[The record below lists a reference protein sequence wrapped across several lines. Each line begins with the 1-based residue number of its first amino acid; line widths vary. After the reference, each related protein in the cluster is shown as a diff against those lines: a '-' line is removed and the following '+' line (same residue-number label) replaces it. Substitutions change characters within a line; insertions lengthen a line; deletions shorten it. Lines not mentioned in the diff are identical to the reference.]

1 MKKLLQMKRHLIALT
16 VMLFIYNS
24 HVFAISI
31 IDVQPLPF
39 DKIPIDSPIPTIPE
53 ILIPP
58 IFSPVT
64 PSCTETFPEPELF
77 FTGKSER
84 TVNGV
89 DFIHYSLA
97 INNKEEYPDY
107 LFAASPGLPPC
118 GLNTSA
124 SRTWALIYDENDD
137 YLYGFCALSAADQ
150 LDGLWFAH
158 KKTDPAPGMVN
169 VVLQDRLCNKE
180 YKSAAIA
187 LGEIPVP
194 IDAPVISGI
203 GLVPRTFINQTNGL
217 ATTGSGHPINVLD
230 APFGKSL
237 RFMGNLDRL
246 RSLGVTQYVI
256 AYCDMDKNACAGFPS
271 PGFDLNEWK
280 FVEDVRT
287 NYFWNTTTGKY
298 ILHRES
304 PTEIFNDGQVSIK
317 TYPVPSSSLTWYFEN
332 LLFDW
337 ITHGTVKVPSGL
349 HKVHLFGFSGPN
361 IANFVNISPT
371 ESTLVVRIDNTP
383 PIMAINSISYKGS
396 EVSSC
401 SIVTLDNAA
410 DSIEFNITAT
420 DPDGFLL
427 NYVLKGEYGDNQ
439 TLGCVSENYAD
450 YLAGGGSGPQWDGA
464 SPSATE
470 SCDGFPVSCAYS
482 YHISGWDRAI
492 NGYNRIHYVDYFKT
506 LTIQLPFIITVL
518 P

>member
-1 MKKLLQMKRHLIALT
+1 MKKLLLMIRHLISLT

-24 HVFAISI
+24 HVFAVSI
-31 IDVQPLPF
+31 IDVAPAPFEKVPLSSPF
-39 DKIPIDSPIPTIPE
+39 PTITE
-53 ILIPP
+53 IQIPP
-58 IFSPVT
+58 LIAPPLT
-64 PSCTETFPEPELF
+64 PSCNETFPEPELF
-77 FTGKSER
+77 FTGKTER
-84 TVNGV
+84 TVEGV
-89 DFIHYSLA
+89 DYIYYSLA

-107 LFAASPGLPPC
+107 LFAASPSLPPC
-118 GLNTSA
+118 GLNTNA

-158 KKTDPAPGMVN
+158 KKTDPAPGLVS

-180 YKSAAIA
+180 YKSAPIP
-187 LGEIPVP
+187 LGELTVAV
-194 IDAPVISGI
+194 DAPVISGI

-217 ATTGSGHPINVLD
+217 ATTGSGHPINVQD

-237 RFMGNLDRL
+237 RFMGNMDRL
-246 RSLGVTQYVI
+246 RSLGVTQYAI
-256 AYCDMDKNACAGFPS
+256 GYCDMDINDCDAIFT
-271 PGFDLNEWK
+271 PGFDLDEWK
-280 FVEDVRT
+280 FVDDVRT
-287 NYFWNTTTGKY
+287 NYFWSTIQGKY

-304 PTEIFNDGQVSIK
+304 PTEIFNDGLHIVK
-317 TYPVPSSSLTWYFEN
+317 AYPVPSSSLTWYFEN

-337 ITHGTVKVPSGL
+337 ITQGAVKVPSSL
-349 HKVHLFGFSGPN
+349 YKVHLFGFNGP
-361 IANFVNISPT
+361 ILVPISQV
-371 ESTLVVRIDNTP
+371 ESTLVVQIDNTP
-383 PIMAINSISYKGS
+383 PVMAINSISYKGA

-420 DPDGFLL
+420 DPDGYLL

-439 TLGCVSENYAD
+439 TLGCVSENYAG
-450 YLAGGGSGPQWDGA
+450 YLAGGGSGPKWNGA

-506 LTIQLPFIITVL
+506 LTIQLPLITLL